1 MFLELR
7 IVKTVNVFCLWLY
20 QLRIVIIENGDVK
33 GLFVRLSF
41 DTLATWRRQI
51 DKKITTCIW
60 YCKVQTD
67 KKVTLNALLL

>member
-1 MFLELR
+1 MEQKTRNAYTPQQMFLELR

-51 DKKITTCIW
+51 DKK
-60 YCKVQTD
+60 
-67 KKVTLNALLL
+67 